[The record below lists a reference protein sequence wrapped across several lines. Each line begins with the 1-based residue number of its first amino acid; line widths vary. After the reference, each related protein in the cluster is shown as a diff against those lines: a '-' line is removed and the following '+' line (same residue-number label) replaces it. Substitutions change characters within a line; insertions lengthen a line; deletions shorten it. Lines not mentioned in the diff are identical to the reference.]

1 MKSSNMSFMSKKP
14 IQNKLTLSEEHMANL
29 LIVSLINQKMI
40 FSKFLE
46 NTQIK
51 SVQMVLSFSISS
63 DVLMSIIT
71 YKSVMPKDK
80 TMLLQEYTL
89 KDFLIDF
96 LKKVL
101 SMLLIFNK
109 DLLLRLKIWSSKL
122 KVLTLSFLF
131 LKVKSYMKEFKISSN
146 KEISISIITQ
156 LKMNKK

>member
-1 MKSSNMSFMSKKP
+1 M
-14 IQNKLTLSEEHMANL
+14 Q
-29 LIVSLINQKMI
+29 
-40 FSKFLE
+40 
-46 NTQIK
+46 
-51 SVQMVLSFSISS
+51 
-63 DVLMSIIT
+63 
-71 YKSVMPKDK
+71 
-80 TMLLQEYTL
+80 LQEYTS

-131 LKVKSYMKEFKISSN
+131 LKVKNYMKEFKISSD

>member
-1 MKSSNMSFMSKKP
+1 
-14 IQNKLTLSEEHMANL
+14 MANL
-29 LIVSLINQKMI
+29 LIVSLTNQKMI

-71 YKSVMPKDK
+71 YKSVTPKDK
-80 TMLLQEYTL
+80 TMQLQEYTS

-109 DLLLRLKIWSSKL
+109 DLLLKLKIWSSKL

-131 LKVKSYMKEFKISSN
+131 LKVKSYMKEFKILSD

>member
-1 MKSSNMSFMSKKP
+1 MSKKP

-40 FSKFLE
+40 FSRFLE

-71 YKSVMPKDK
+71 YKSVTPKDK
-80 TMLLQEYTL
+80 TMLLQEYTS

-131 LKVKSYMKEFKISSN
+131 LKVKNYMKEFKISSD

>member
-1 MKSSNMSFMSKKP
+1 MSKKP

-71 YKSVMPKDK
+71 YKSVIPKDK
-80 TMLLQEYTL
+80 TMLLQEYTS

-131 LKVKSYMKEFKISSN
+131 LKVKSYMKEFKILSD

>member
-1 MKSSNMSFMSKKP
+1 
-14 IQNKLTLSEEHMANL
+14 MANL
-29 LIVSLINQKMI
+29 LIVSLTNQKMI

-71 YKSVMPKDK
+71 YKSVTPKDK
-80 TMLLQEYTL
+80 TMLLQEYTS

-109 DLLLRLKIWSSKL
+109 DLLLKLKIWSSKL

-131 LKVKSYMKEFKISSN
+131 LKVKNYMKEFKISSD